1 MEKGR
6 NRMNKLISFL
16 LIFSLLFPQ
25 ERCFG
30 ECYTDEEAQNIELYI
45 TELEQNSSRDSLI
58 INNLNGQLQLYLQQ
72 TNIDSTIIENY
83 IEQLKLKEDYI
94 KELKPKWY
102 DNKYLWF
109 GMGIATMIVP
119 IWAIGQ
125 IN

>member
-1 MEKGR
+1 
-6 NRMNKLISFL
+6 MNKLMSFL

-25 ERCFG
+25 EVCEG

-45 TELEQNSSRDSLI
+45 TELEQNGSRDSLI
-58 INNLNGQLQLYLQQ
+58 IGNLQEQLQLYLQQ

-102 DNKYLWF
+102 DNKYLWYS
-109 GMGIATMIVP
+109 MGIASMIVP
-119 IWAIGQ
+119 IWAVGQ
-125 IN
+125 IK

>member
-1 MEKGR
+1 
-6 NRMNKLISFL
+6 MNKLISFL

-25 ERCFG
+25 EPCDG

-83 IEQLKLKEDYI
+83 IEQLKLKEDLI
-94 KELKPKWY
+94 KELKPKWHE
-102 DNKYLWF
+102 NKYLWF
-109 GMGIATMIVP
+109 SMGIASMIIP
-119 IWAIGQ
+119 IWAVGQ
-125 IN
+125 IK

>member
-1 MEKGR
+1 M
-6 NRMNKLISFL
+6 SFL

-25 ERCFG
+25 EVCEG

-45 TELEQNSSRDSLI
+45 TELEQNGSRDSLI
-58 INNLNGQLQLYLQQ
+58 INNLNSQLQLYLQQ

-102 DNKYLWF
+102 DNKYLWYTL
-109 GMGIATMIVP
+109 GVASMIVP
-119 IWAIGQ
+119 IWGIGQ
-125 IN
+125 LK